1 MAPALRDVVA
11 GKDGWSAVLDRSS
24 NAAPVRVKV
33 SFDAACPHEFTVE
46 LCGQEGAFGPDL
58 AWPPPFLTQAGDRLV
73 IPRGEGFGYPVDE
86 PHNGMRGLKAY
97 AGHGLSMAF
106 FGVVEDKTGAGWMA
120 ILETADDVSV
130 FTGRHRKSLWVA
142 GPDWEP
148 QKGKWGYVRKVR
160 YVFFDGGGHVAMC
173 RRYRRYAES
182 IGRVVTFAEK
192 ARRRPYVMKLPGSAN
207 FWLLDG
213 RNVDRGA
220 FARELVAAGFDRI
233 LWSSGGSDGDVR
245 ELRKIPGV
253 LVGRYDIY
261 QDVMDPSRKGEY
273 ARVLPTL
280 VQEAFPHDIN
290 RTGPAPEEWRRGW
303 RERAKDGTNRIPLA
317 VICDSRALPYARRR
331 ISAELVHRPY
341 DTRFLDTV
349 TASAW
354 FECHHPDHP
363 MTRTESREWRMRLL
377 DLVSGE
383 FGLVCGSETGH
394 DAAVAFCDYFEGM
407 MSPCPYRFPG
417 GGQRPEPEDAPVPL
431 MTEKYQTGERY
442 RLPLWEL
449 VYHDCAVATWFWG
462 DFSNKVPAVWEKRDL
477 FNALY
482 GTSPMYCFS
491 PADWRRDRERYVR
504 SFRRAT
510 ETARLTAGARMTDH
524 VFLSPDRSV
533 QRTEFSNGVAVTV
546 DFAQGTVR
554 VDGAVR

>member
-1 MAPALRDVVA
+1 MRDVVS
-11 GKDGWSAVLDRSS
+11 GKDGWSAVLHRGPDET
-24 NAAPVRVKV
+24 PVRVKV
-33 SFDAACPHEFTVE
+33 SLDAGSPHEFTVE
-46 LCGQEGAFGPDL
+46 LEGEGRFGEDF
-58 AWPPPFLTQAGDRLV
+58 AWPPPFLTRAGDRLIV
-73 IPRGEGFGYPVDE
+73 PRGEGFGYPVDE

-106 FGVVEDKTGAGWMA
+106 FGVTEDKSGAGWMA

-130 FTGRHRKSLWVA
+130 FTDRYRKSFWVA
-142 GPDWEP
+142 GPAWEP
-148 QKGKWGYVRKVR
+148 QKGSWGYKRKIR

-182 IGRVVTFAEK
+182 LGRVVTFAEK
-192 ARRRPYVMKLPGSAN
+192 ARRRPHVMKLPGSAN
-207 FWLLDG
+207 VWLLDG
-213 RNVDRGA
+213 KGVDRA
-220 FARELVAAGFDRI
+220 ALVREMVAAGFDRI
-233 LWSSGGSDGDVR
+233 LWSSGGSDRDVR
-245 ELRKIPGV
+245 GLRKIPGV
-253 LVGRYDIY
+253 LVSRYDVY
-261 QDVMDPSRKGEY
+261 QDVMDPSRKDEY

-290 RTGPAPEEWRRGW
+290 RAGPASADWRRGW
-303 RERAKDGTNRIPLA
+303 RERAKDGTNRIALA
-317 VICDSRALPYARRR
+317 MICDSRALPYARRR
-331 ISAELVHRPY
+331 ISSELKHRPY
-341 DTRFLDTV
+341 DTRFIDTV

-354 FECHHPDHP
+354 FECLHPDHP

-394 DAAVAFCDYFEGM
+394 DAAVPFCDYFEGM

-417 GGQRPEPEDAPVPL
+417 GGQCPEPESAPVPPL
-431 MTEKYQTGERY
+431 TEKYQVGERY

-491 PADWRRDRERYVR
+491 IADWRRDRERFVR

-510 ETARLTAGARMTDH
+510 ESARSTAGARMTDH
-524 VFLSPDRSV
+524 VILSPDRSV
-533 QRTEFSNGVAVTV
+533 QRTEFSNGVKVTV
-546 DFAQGTVR
+546 DFTRGTVR
-554 VDGAVR
+554 VDGPGR